1 VSDNLIQAAL
11 AIFNIF
17 FMIRLLRKIRE
28 KDRELAAITKKHGT
42 KEEIKAQI
50 AANMEKI
57 AAIEAE
63 IYALLAEAKEEECWH
78 A

>member
-1 VSDNLIQAAL
+1 VILDWIQPAL

-42 KEEIKAQI
+42 KEEIKA
-50 AANMEKI
+50 KI

-63 IYALLAEAKEEECWH
+63 ISALLAEAKEEECWH